1 MNAKDILTQVY
12 NLLQEGGYNPAQ
24 QISGYLLSGDP
35 TYITDYQGA
44 RALIVSADREQL
56 LLELVRGYING

>member
-12 NLLQEGGYNPAQ
+12 NLLQEGGYNPVQ

>member
-12 NLLQEGGYNPAQ
+12 NLLKEGGYNPVQ

-35 TYITDYQGA
+35 TYIPDYQGA

-56 LLELVRGYING
+56 LSELVRGYING